1 MILKACAYIQND
13 NFMIFKKKEDAMNEK
28 TVNDKEVEAE
38 QKDERDIR
46 IAQIQTELDQ
56 TKDQL
61 LRRTAEM
68 DNMRRRHQ
76 AESVT
81 LIFEAN
87 KRLIMELLA
96 TIDDLERTLLV
107 IKPDEHTPLTEG
119 IELVYKNFQKILQK
133 NNVKP
138 FESVGKQFD
147 VHLHDALMEEVRD
160 DVEPGTITNEI
171 QKGYMMGDNVL
182 RHAKVIVAKRGE

>member
-1 MILKACAYIQND
+1 M
-13 NFMIFKKKEDAMNEK
+13 FKKRENDEMNEELLYE
-28 TVNDKEVEAE
+28 KENESGIG

-46 IAQIQTELDQ
+46 IAALEAELEQ

-76 AESVT
+76 QESVQ
-81 LIFEAN
+81 LIYEAN
-87 KRLIMELLA
+87 KRLIAELLA
-96 TIDDLERTLLV
+96 TIDDLERILTF
-107 IKPDEHTPLTEG
+107 IKPGEKNPLSEG

-138 FESVGKQFD
+138 FESVGRQFD

-171 QKGYMMGDNVL
+171 QKGYMMGDTVL
-182 RHAKVIVAKRGE
+182 RHAKVIVAKRPE

>member
-1 MILKACAYIQND
+1 M
-13 NFMIFKKKEDAMNEK
+13 FKKKDNTMNEEMLS
-28 TVNDKEVEAE
+28 DKEQEVDSE
-38 QKDERDIR
+38 QQDERDIR
-46 IAQIQTELDQ
+46 IASLQNELEQ
-56 TKDQL
+56 AKDQL

-76 AESVT
+76 AESVN

-87 KRLIMELLA
+87 KRLILELLA
-96 TIDDLERTLLV
+96 TIDDLERTLSV

-138 FESVGKQFD
+138 FESIGKMFD

-171 QKGYMMGDNVL
+171 QKD
-182 RHAKVIVAKRGE
+182 I

>member
-1 MILKACAYIQND
+1 MFKRRKIMEEEVTNDSGIL
-13 NFMIFKKKEDAMNEK
+13 EG
-28 TVNDKEVEAE
+28 

-46 IAQIQTELDQ
+46 IEQLEAQLAES
-56 TKDQL
+56 KDQL

-76 AESVT
+76 SESVT

-87 KRLIMELLA
+87 KRLISELLA
-96 TIDDLERTLLV
+96 TIDDLERTLSY
-107 IKPDEHTPLTEG
+107 IKPDEHTALSEG
-119 IELVYKNFQKILQK
+119 IELVYKNFQKILEK

-138 FESVGKQFD
+138 FASVGKEFD
-147 VHLHDALMEEVRD
+147 VHQHDALMEEVRD

-171 QKGYMMGDNVL
+171 QKGYMMGDQVL
-182 RHAKVIVAKRGE
+182 RHAKVIVAKKAE

>member
-1 MILKACAYIQND
+1 M
-13 NFMIFKKKEDAMNEK
+13 MFKKKENMNEEMISE
-28 TVNDKEVEAE
+28 NEINGDA
-38 QKDERDIR
+38 QDERDIR
-46 IAQIQTELDQ
+46 IAQLQAELEQ

-76 AESVT
+76 SESVQ

-87 KRLIMELLA
+87 KRLISELLA
-96 TIDDLERTLLV
+96 TIDDLERTLSV

-119 IELVYKNFQKILQK
+119 IELVYKNFQKILEK

-138 FESVGKQFD
+138 FESIGKMFD

-171 QKGYMMGDNVL
+171 QKGYMMGDAVL
-182 RHAKVIVAKRGE
+182 RHAKVIVAKRAE

>member
-1 MILKACAYIQND
+1 
-13 NFMIFKKKEDAMNEK
+13 MNEEMLADSDLN
-28 TVNDKEVEAE
+28 TGSERQDEQDASIVRLQAE
-38 QKDERDIR
+38 LE
-46 IAQIQTELDQ
+46 E

-76 AESVT
+76 SESVQ

-87 KRLIMELLA
+87 KRLITELLA
-96 TIDDLERTLLV
+96 TIDDLERTLSF
-107 IKPDEHTPLTEG
+107 IKPDEHTALTEG

-138 FESVGKQFD
+138 FESIGKQFD
-147 VHLHDALMEEVRD
+147 VHLHDALMEEARD
-160 DVEPGTITNEI
+160 DWEPGTITNEI
-171 QKGYMMGDNVL
+171 QKGYMMGDQVL
-182 RHAKVIVAKRGE
+182 RHAKVIVAKRPD

>member
-1 MILKACAYIQND
+1 
-13 NFMIFKKKEDAMNEK
+13 
-28 TVNDKEVEAE
+28 
-38 QKDERDIR
+38 
-46 IAQIQTELDQ
+46 
-56 TKDQL
+56 
-61 LRRTAEM
+61 M

>member
-1 MILKACAYIQND
+1 M
-13 NFMIFKKKEDAMNEK
+13 FKKKENDMNEEMLER
-28 TVNDKEVEAE
+28 KEEETE

-46 IAQIQTELDQ
+46 IAQLQTELDQ
-56 TKDQL
+56 MKDQL

-76 AESVT
+76 AESVQ

-87 KRLIMELLA
+87 KRLIIELLA
-96 TIDDLERTLLV
+96 TIDDLERTLTYV
-107 IKPDEHTPLTEG
+107 KPGEKDPLADG
-119 IELVYKNFQKILQK
+119 IELVYKNFQKILEK

-138 FESVGKQFD
+138 FESVGKMFD

-160 DVEPGTITNEI
+160 DVEPGTITSEI
-171 QKGYMMGDNVL
+171 QKGYMMGDQVL
-182 RHAKVIVAKRGE
+182 RHAKVIVAKRPE

>member
-1 MILKACAYIQND
+1 MFKRRKNMQEEETNDSGILESATADFQY
-13 NFMIFKKKEDAMNEK
+13 
-28 TVNDKEVEAE
+28 
-38 QKDERDIR
+38 QKDERDTR
-46 IAQIQTELDQ
+46 IAQLQAELDQ
-56 TKDQL
+56 TKTSSCGVQ
-61 LRRTAEM
+61 RRM

-76 AESVT
+76 GESIYAYFSKPINGSSPNCLQPLTIWNVT
-81 LIFEAN
+81 LSF
-87 KRLIMELLA
+87 
-96 TIDDLERTLLV
+96 

-138 FESVGKQFD
+138 FEAIGKQFD

-171 QKGYMMGDNVL
+171 QKGYMMGDDVL
-182 RHAKVIVAKRGE
+182 RHAKVIVAKKAE

>member
-1 MILKACAYIQND
+1 M
-13 NFMIFKKKEDAMNEK
+13 FKKKDNMNEE
-28 TVNDKEVEAE
+28 TISGIENEINGDP
-38 QKDERDIR
+38 QDERDIR
-46 IAQIQTELDQ
+46 IAQLQTELDQ

-76 AESVT
+76 SESVQ

-87 KRLIMELLA
+87 KRLIIELLA
-96 TIDDLERTLLV
+96 TIDDLERT
-107 IKPDEHTPLTEG
+107 ITFINPDEKNPLSEG
-119 IELVYKNFQKILQK
+119 IQLVYKNFQKILEK

-138 FESVGKQFD
+138 FESVGKMFD

-160 DVEPGTITNEI
+160 DTEPGTITNEV
-171 QKGYMMGDNVL
+171 QKGYMMGENVL
-182 RHAKVIVAKRGE
+182 RHAKVIVTKKAE

>member
-1 MILKACAYIQND
+1 MQEEETNDSGILESATADFQY
-13 NFMIFKKKEDAMNEK
+13 
-28 TVNDKEVEAE
+28 
-38 QKDERDIR
+38 QKDERDTR
-46 IAQIQTELDQ
+46 ITQLQAELDQ

-87 KRLIMELLA
+87 KRLILELLA
-96 TIDDLERTLLV
+96 TIDDLERTLSF

-138 FESVGKQFD
+138 FEAIGKPFD

-171 QKGYMMGDNVL
+171 QKGYMMGDDVL
-182 RHAKVIVAKRGE
+182 RHAKVIVAKNN

>member
-1 MILKACAYIQND
+1 MEEEVTNDSGIL
-13 NFMIFKKKEDAMNEK
+13 E
-28 TVNDKEVEAE
+28 E

-46 IAQIQTELDQ
+46 IEQLEAQLAES
-56 TKDQL
+56 KDQL

-76 AESVT
+76 SESVT

-87 KRLIMELLA
+87 KRLISELLA
-96 TIDDLERTLLV
+96 TIDDLERTLSY
-107 IKPDEHTPLTEG
+107 IKPDEHTALSEG
-119 IELVYKNFQKILQK
+119 IELVYKNFQKILEK

-138 FESVGKQFD
+138 FVSVGKEFD
-147 VHLHDALMEEVRD
+147 VHQHDALMEEVRD

-171 QKGYMMGDNVL
+171 QKGYMMGDQVL
-182 RHAKVIVAKRGE
+182 RHAKVIVAKRAE